1 MYSKIRNFANY
12 PENPP
17 GGASGTEASF
27 RVSMGGIQ
35 IPTFLALL
43 LLLDGSLA
51 FWLGS
56 RGTRVVNPLRK
67 AAGAAEGRWR
77 PAPRFAGGELILTED
92 LPNGPY
98 GEMGMTG
105 GGKLYVPPNATYAEA
120 AKSLATE
127 WTKARGSMMKMAT
140 QCSDG

>member
-67 AAGAAEGRWR
+67 AAGAAEGQWR
-77 PAPRFAGGELILTED
+77 PAPRFAGGELILTEENVEVV
-92 LPNGPY
+92 L
-98 GEMGMTG
+98 EE
-105 GGKLYVPPNATYAEA
+105 VRAR
-120 AKSLATE
+120 SL
-127 WTKARGSMMKMAT
+127 R
-140 QCSDG
+140 CSPCTRTRTVRPW